1 MFRVL
6 FSLKFMLLINIYNLM
21 ELLIVLFFVFGFWNG
36 VMEVLLDFIKI
47 VVFSRFMGFIVV
59 LNCLDKG
66 IFIL

>member
-1 MFRVL
+1 M

-59 LNCLDKG
+59 LNFLDKG

>member
-1 MFRVL
+1 
-6 FSLKFMLLINIYNLM
+6 MLLINIYNLM

-59 LNCLDKG
+59 LNFLDKG